1 MSAELI
7 GISRDMLIP
16 KSKINNKMDTYSNRA
31 RKQKHTAEAK
41 SMWGRV
47 RETHRLSARW
57 QQSQHVMQKDK
68 AELSRGSGKNNAKF

>member
-31 RKQKHTAEAK
+31 RKQKHTAEVK
-41 SMWGRV
+41 EQKKEIDRQTGRV
-47 RETHRLSARW
+47 RERERAW
-57 QQSQHVMQKDK
+57 K
-68 AELSRGSGKNNAKF
+68 

>member
-31 RKQKHTAEAK
+31 RKHKQTEAERRRTTD
-41 SMWGRV
+41 W
-47 RETHRLSARW
+47 
-57 QQSQHVMQKDK
+57 
-68 AELSRGSGKNNAKF
+68 

>member
-31 RKQKHTAEAK
+31 RKHKQTEAERKSRRRTNQDLAK
-41 SMWGRV
+41 S
-47 RETHRLSARW
+47 ARHARKGHEAVDVLW
-57 QQSQHVMQKDK
+57 V
-68 AELSRGSGKNNAKF
+68 GNNAKF